1 MKSRRSTQTTHCAAF
16 RGVPYHKRI
25 REKAATRVQY
35 SVGLRDLCAIDVTE
49 APKRAG
55 GEADLVGGRR
65 VHIENK
71 LSGTQLITHLR
82 QFLVRVC
89 RIRHVL
95 PTGQKLVVT
104 VVGYKSQTENGKFQ
118 PSDSVQVRQLVG
130 IDTPFVE
137 IRVVVRYDDTLP
149 SEAR

>member
-1 MKSRRSTQTTHCAAF
+1 M
-16 RGVPYHKRI
+16 
-25 REKAATRVQY
+25 QY

-89 RIRHVL
+89 RIAAMCC
-95 PTGQKLVVT
+95 Q
-104 VVGYKSQTENGKFQ
+104 Q
-118 PSDSVQVRQLVG
+118 
-130 IDTPFVE
+130 
-137 IRVVVRYDDTLP
+137 
-149 SEAR
+149 EARSYGCRI

>member
-35 SVGLRDLCAIDVTE
+35 SVGLRDLCAICAIDVTE

-82 QFLVRVC
+82 LFLVRVC
-89 RIRHVL
+89 RIAAMCC
-95 PTGQKLVVT
+95 QQD
-104 VVGYKSQTENGKFQ
+104 KS
-118 PSDSVQVRQLVG
+118 S
-130 IDTPFVE
+130 
-137 IRVVVRYDDTLP
+137 
-149 SEAR
+149 